1 MSITIDTGT
10 AVPRTSG
17 LAGVRERFAP
27 IFARIAADASDPANE
42 RALRLES
49 VRALADAGFGA
60 VRLPVALGGAGLDI
74 AETTRLLID
83 LGTADANLP
92 QVWRNHIA
100 FVEDR
105 LWEFHEDPSSTR
117 AALWLARIVDGAI
130 VGGAWS
136 ERATVPGAR
145 GSTIVT
151 ESPDGAT
158 VSGTKYYSTGSIYAD
173 WITVT
178 GRTPDDEDVL
188 VVVDAR
194 ADGVTLLD
202 DWDGVGQQATGSG
215 TTVLAEV
222 PVAEHGVFR
231 AGSRSPH
238 QEIVYQIV
246 LLAALAGVAGAARD
260 EGAAAVRGRVRNYPH
275 GLAAAPRDDAIIQ
288 EVIGRVAASA
298 AGARAV
304 VLAAARELDT
314 GLEVLRRTGPGAA
327 TTGGEPGA
335 ALHEGTAVPL
345 RDAAVATWEAQ
356 LVAADAA
363 LSAATELYDALGSSA
378 VERRAALDRHW
389 RNARTLT
396 SHNPRGYKA
405 RLVGDWYL
413 NAADPSPW
421 SRRHEAPPPA

>member
-1 MSITIDTGT
+1 MSITIEPTVDASSGI
-10 AVPRTSG
+10 G
-17 LAGVRERFAP
+17 LAAVRDRLAP
-27 IFARIAADASDPANE
+27 IFVRIASDASDPANE
-42 RALRLES
+42 RTLRLES
-49 VRALADAGFGA
+49 VHALADAGFGA
-60 VRLPVALGGAGLDI
+60 IRLPVALGGAGLSI
-74 AETTRLLID
+74 AETTRLLVE

-105 LWEFHEDPSSTR
+105 LWEFQQDPSSAR
-117 AALWLARIVDGAI
+117 AALWLGRIADGAVI
-130 VGGAWS
+130 GGAWS
-136 ERATVPGAR
+136 ERATVAGAR
-145 GSTIVT
+145 GTTIVN
-151 ESPDGAT
+151 EGPAGVT
-158 VSGTKYYSTGSIYAD
+158 VTGTKYYSTGSIYAD

-178 GRTPDDEDVL
+178 GRTPADEDLL

-194 ADGVTLLD
+194 NDGVTLLD

-215 TTVLAEV
+215 TTVLTDVA
-222 PVAEHGVFR
+222 VAEHGVFR

-260 EGAAAVRGRVRNYPH
+260 EGAAAVRARVRNYPH
-275 GLAAAPRDDAIIQ
+275 GLASAPREDAIVQ

-298 AGARAV
+298 AAARAV
-304 VLAAARELDT
+304 VLAAAQELDA
-314 GLEVLRRTGPGAA
+314 GLAVLRGTAPGGG
-327 TTGGEPGA
+327 TTADEPGA
-335 ALHEGTAVPL
+335 ALHEGTAAPL

-356 LVAADAA
+356 LVASDAA

-405 RLVGDWYL
+405 RLVGEWYL

-421 SRRHEAPPPA
+421 RRRHEAPPPA